1 MLVCVLQYML
11 GLMSY
16 KQFLFRPIWKQCC
29 NVIKVEIVV
38 ESSPKNA
45 IIKPRSEKQVHLV
58 GFLVHDEFLQE
69 D

>member
-1 MLVCVLQYML
+1 ML

-16 KQFLFRPIWKQCC
+16 KQFLFRPIC

>member
-1 MLVCVLQYML
+1 
-11 GLMSY
+11 
-16 KQFLFRPIWKQCC
+16 
-29 NVIKVEIVV
+29 VIKVEIVV

-58 GFLVHDEFLQE
+58 DFLVHDEFLQE

>member
-1 MLVCVLQYML
+1 
-11 GLMSY
+11 
-16 KQFLFRPIWKQCC
+16 
-29 NVIKVEIVV
+29 VIKVEIVV